1 MSVEDT
7 YRLLFL
13 EISLKPTD
21 LKKLILKV
29 LSLEILQYRFLIF
42 KSSLAYL
49 IVFFRDNFPNPL
61 DLFCVSEINIE
72 IPACALIKSIS
83 NKSTKPNFSSVS
95 VLQITNQICL
105 VCSIGS

>member
-21 LKKLILKV
+21 LKKFILKV

-42 KSSLAYL
+42 KSSPAYL
-49 IVFFRDNFPNPL
+49 IIF
-61 DLFCVSEINIE
+61 SEIIFHILSIYSE
-72 IPACALIKSIS
+72 YLKLILKFQLAI
-83 NKSTKPNFSSVS
+83 
-95 VLQITNQICL
+95 
-105 VCSIGS
+105 

>member
-21 LKKLILKV
+21 LKKFILKV

-49 IVFFRDNFPNPL
+49 IIFFKDNFPYPF
-61 DLFCVSEINIE
+61 DLFREPEINIE
-72 IPACALIKSIS
+72 IPACDLVKSIS
-83 NKSTKPNFSSVS
+83 NKSTKPNCSSVS
-95 VLQITNQICL
+95 ILQITNRICL